1 MPKYTWYHNGV
12 PVIQGVSARKSIN
25 TNNNDLTISSIV
37 DSDRGVVQCVAEN
50 DAGYL
55 IGTAKLSVNGKLL

>member
-12 PVIQGVSARKSIN
+12 EVIQGKSARKSIN
-25 TNNNDLTISSIV
+25 ANNNDLTISSIV
-37 DSDRGVVQCVAEN
+37 DSDRGVVQCVASN

-55 IGTAKLSVNGKLL
+55 IGTAELAVDGK